1 MYVASSP
8 CHSFQETSKMKIK
21 NLFILSLFAIALLPV
36 YPAFAQA
43 DVARQT
49 TAITYPLDENVIVR
63 FRGTTRFP
71 RMKGE
76 AKIKRTARSG
86 TQIDLSV
93 SKMPRPFELGAG
105 YATYVLW
112 AVSPDGQMDN
122 LGEIKR
128 RGFFEFDSRISV
140 TTRLQT
146 FALLVTAEPHFLV
159 RRPSQAIMLE
169 NLSPYAASGRTLTT
183 SRAISYFGNS
193 SDFFRDARTPEIAE
207 LDYSKTP
214 PAVLQAIQAVALAK
228 FAGAQ
233 RDAEEELQKAES
245 LLEEAQKAWKEG
257 RAETQVDMIARQAI
271 GHAVTAESVAL
282 LRAEA
287 RDQRNEK
294 NRADAEVR
302 SAEERFTDVVQQV
315 SDLKTELSRET
326 RARELS
332 ERDVLNLTNQLRELR
347 GENNSLAVENSRL
360 KAEVESLKS
369 RIESLEKE
377 RQGNEEAK
385 RIEEARQRVAAQT
398 PALVESLKRFGTV
411 TLDRGNILLNIPDSY
426 WAGPRAAV
434 FSSGS
439 LARIDSLSQV
449 LASAPD
455 FRVEIH
461 AHSDDDGTS
470 EELKLFSQSRAD
482 AIALRFV
489 NSAVPQGRITAKGI
503 GADSPVVQNSTA
515 AGKSRNRRVLV
526 MLVPLQ

>member
-1 MYVASSP
+1 
-8 CHSFQETSKMKIK
+8 MKVK
-21 NLFILSLFAIALLPV
+21 NLTLLITV
-36 YPAFAQA
+36 AVLAFALQPVFGQA

-76 AKIKRTARSG
+76 ARIKRTGRSG

-169 NLSPYAASGRTLTT
+169 NLSPYAPSGRTLAT
-183 SRAISYFGNS
+183 SRGISYFGNS
-193 SDFFRDARTPEIAE
+193 SDYFRDARTPEIAE

-214 PAVLQAIQAVALAK
+214 SAVLQAIQAVALAR

-233 RDAEEELQKAES
+233 RDAEEELSQAEA
-245 LLEEAQKAWKEG
+245 LLADAQKAWREG
-257 RAETQVDMIARQAI
+257 RNEAAVDLIARQAI
-271 GHAVTAESVAL
+271 GLAVSAESIAIV
-282 LRAEA
+282 RGEA
-287 RDQRNEK
+287 REQRNER
-294 NRADAEVR
+294 NRADAEAR
-302 SAEERFTDVVQQV
+302 SAEEKFTDALQQV
-315 SDLKTELSRET
+315 TDLQAELSRET

-332 ERDVLNLTNQLRELR
+332 ERDVLNLSNQLREVR
-347 GENNSLAVENSRL
+347 GENINLAAENARLKTELDSLRSRL
-360 KAEVESLKS
+360 EA
-369 RIESLEKE
+369 LEKE
-377 RQGNEEAK
+377 RQAAEDAK
-385 RIEEARQRVAAQT
+385 RVEMASQRMATQV
-398 PALVESLKRFGTV
+398 PALIESLKRFGTV
-411 TLDRGNILLNIPDSY
+411 TADRGNILLNIPDSY
-426 WAGPRAAV
+426 WAGPRAAA

-439 LARIDSLSQV
+439 LARIDSLGQT
-449 LASAPD
+449 LASATD
-455 FRVEIH
+455 YRIEIL

-470 EELKLFSQSRAD
+470 EELKIFTQARAD
-482 AIALRFV
+482 AIASRFV
-489 NSAVPQGRITAKGI
+489 SVSVPQNRITARGI
-503 GADSPVVQNSTA
+503 GSDSPVAANSSE
-515 AGKSRNRRVLV
+515 AGKVRNRRVLV
-526 MLVPLQ
+526 MLVPAP

>member
-1 MYVASSP
+1 MKSLGPLLIIVFAFSS
-8 CHSFQETSKMKIK
+8 IG
-21 NLFILSLFAIALLPV
+21 AL
-36 YPAFAQA
+36 PAFGQA
-43 DVARQT
+43 DVPRQT
-49 TAITYPLDENVIVR
+49 TAITYPLNENVIVR

-128 RGFFEFDSRISV
+128 RGFLEFDSRISV

-169 NLSPYAASGRTLTT
+169 NLSPYAPSGRSLAT
-183 SRAISYFGNS
+183 SQGISYFGNS
-193 SDFFRDARTPEIAE
+193 SDYFRDARTPEIAE
-207 LDYSKTP
+207 IDYSKTP

-233 RDAEEELQKAES
+233 RDAEEELEQAEA
-245 LLEEAQKAWKEG
+245 LLADAQTAWREG
-257 RAETQVDMIARQAI
+257 RNETQVDMIARQAVSL
-271 GHAVTAESVAL
+271 AVAAEGIAM
-282 LRAEA
+282 LRSEA
-287 RDQRNEK
+287 REQRNER

-302 SAEERFTDVVQQV
+302 TAEERFTDALEQV
-315 SDLKTELSRET
+315 SDLRAELARET

-332 ERDVLNLTNQLRELR
+332 ERDVLNLTNQLREVR
-347 GENNSLAVENSRL
+347 GENNTLAVENARL
-360 KAEVESLKS
+360 KSEIEILKNRVEA
-369 RIESLEKE
+369 LERE
-377 RQGNEEAK
+377 RQGIDEAK
-385 RIEEARQRVAAQT
+385 RIEEARQRVSSQT
-398 PALVESLKRFGTV
+398 PALIESLKRYGTV
-411 TLDRGNILLNIPDSY
+411 TVDRGNILLNIPDSY

-439 LARIDSLSQV
+439 LARIDSLAQV
-449 LASAPD
+449 VASAPD

-461 AHSDDDGTS
+461 AHSDDDGTT
-470 EELKLFSQSRAD
+470 EELKAFSQSRAD

-489 NSAVPQGRITAKGI
+489 NSAVAQNRLVSKGI
-503 GADSPVVQNSTA
+503 GAESPVAQNSTV

-526 MLVPLQ
+526 MLIPVQ